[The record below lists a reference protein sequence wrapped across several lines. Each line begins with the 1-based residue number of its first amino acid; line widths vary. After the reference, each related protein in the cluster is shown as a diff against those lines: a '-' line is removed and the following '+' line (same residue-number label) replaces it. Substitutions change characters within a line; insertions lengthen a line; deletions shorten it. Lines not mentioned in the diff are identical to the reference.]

1 MKKLFTLLSLIGLS
15 LMTYAEM
22 RLWKNGV
29 YYVSELDSIT
39 FVDTEPSVD
48 PQSVVNVAPETL
60 VMSVGQTERLSV
72 TVSPAPATAV
82 TFIWTSDNES
92 VASVKNGIVTAVAP
106 GTANIVVS
114 VEGYTPDTCL
124 VNVTNDAALDNYQ
137 LLSYGLFGSPEMI
150 PGTER
155 DIELNVGTCPCQL
168 GYITMYAWD
177 NNVSYV
183 NGTGFGGAG
192 YFITAEVPVYWI
204 IEGQYKGSW
213 VGNKDGFHIA
223 PNPQDT
229 IAPYTALS
237 GELTDL
243 QSYGDFWKA
252 LIDPATEELTQ
263 EIVDLYLNSQVGT
276 RIFHMD
282 FEEESESWNLGNVTA
297 AHLYENEN
305 DELQYE
311 ITLDWYDF
319 VNDNRLYGLLCNVNE
334 TTGVVESIVEPYDM
348 RFISKTYTNVVA
360 EEKPAKRNAQAKTG
374 YTIGGKAQNNTVA
387 IEQVRKAIRAA
398 IKK

>member
-1 MKKLFTLLSLIGLS
+1 MLALSAIAMVAFTSCKPI
-15 LMTYAEM
+15 
-22 RLWKNGV
+22 NNP
-29 YYVSELDSIT
+29 
-39 FVDTEPSVD
+39 DTVV
-48 PQSVVNVAPETL
+48 SVVNVTPETL
-60 VMSVGQTERLSV
+60 LMSVGQTEKLSA
-72 TVSPAPATAV
+72 TVSPNPTTTV
-82 TFIWTSDNES
+82 TFVWTSDNDS

-114 VEGYTPDTCL
+114 VEGCTPDTCL

-150 PGTER
+150 PGTETN
-155 DIELNVGTCPCQL
+155 IKTTSGAEFACQL
-168 GYITMYAWD
+168 GYISMYAWD
-177 NNVSYV
+177 NNISFV

-192 YFITAEVPVYWI
+192 YFFITEVPVFWI
-204 IEGQYKGSW
+204 TEGQYQGSYI
-213 VGNKDGFHIA
+213 GNSDGFYIA

-252 LIDPATEELTQ
+252 YIDPATEEITQ
-263 EIVDLYLNSQVGT
+263 EIADLYLNSQVGT
-276 RIFHMD
+276 QIFHMD
-282 FEEESESWNLGNVTA
+282 FEEESQSWNLGNVTA

-319 VNDNRLYGLLCNVNE
+319 VNENRLYGLLCNVNDS
-334 TTGVVESIVEPYDM
+334 GVVESLVEPYDM
-348 RFISKTYTNVVA
+348 RTIKKDYTNVVA
-360 EEKPAKRNAQAKTG
+360 EDNGEENAGAMFV
-374 YTIGGKAQNNTVA
+374 NNKHLYRDADYAVK
-387 IEQVRKAIRAA
+387 QVNNMKMNALYRK
-398 IKK
+398 